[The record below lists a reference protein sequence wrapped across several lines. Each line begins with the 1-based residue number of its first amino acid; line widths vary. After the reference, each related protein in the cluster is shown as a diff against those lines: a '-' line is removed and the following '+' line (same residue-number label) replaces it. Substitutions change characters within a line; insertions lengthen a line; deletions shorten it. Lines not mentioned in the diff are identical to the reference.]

1 MFISNQAYLF
11 VSKLNPPSRVAALKF
26 ACKTANQCEEEIIQ
40 TKFANFLIV
49 LMFYSLINFCSC
61 VPLLLAYKYS
71 PKIKY

>member
-49 LMFYSLINFCSC
+49 LI
-61 VPLLLAYKYS
+61 V
-71 PKIKY
+71 